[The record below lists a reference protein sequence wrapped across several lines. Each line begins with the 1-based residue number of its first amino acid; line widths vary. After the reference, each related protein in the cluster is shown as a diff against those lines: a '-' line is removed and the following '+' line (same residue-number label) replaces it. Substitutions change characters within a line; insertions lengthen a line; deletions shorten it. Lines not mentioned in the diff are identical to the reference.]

1 MHPETVGVV
10 KVTSDTQLMKKAAE
24 AAIFLEQH
32 VEGFNM
38 RNPRLPF
45 DPNNRAT
52 VPGTPPFPYYYKSM
66 YCFMLL
72 AKAYEL
78 AGLDMNRINGF
89 NLDYTQLETLANST
103 NIWELVSG
111 QTRRQLKDLIEV
123 DEQQGWTR
131 DKALRVLQR
140 IVTASDFPG
149 FENQDLLSEWLQT
162 QPYKDRQ
169 LLIELFYYSGQEMYY
184 GEGVKVIRAV
194 PSHSST

>member
-1 MHPETVGVV
+1 MSNTPKSGNTGV
-10 KVTSDTQLMKKAAE
+10 
-24 AAIFLEQH
+24 
-32 VEGFNM
+32 
-38 RNPRLPF
+38 
-45 DPNNRAT
+45 
-52 VPGTPPFPYYYKSM
+52 
-66 YCFMLL
+66 L